1 MPMKEQPQ
9 KESIAEKTRVYIDSH
24 PSIKDCISK
33 DLINYSSLARQIMK
47 DLEIKNEEAV
57 MIACRRYAQR
67 LSKKDHEKDILKII
81 GNSRIEVKTKICSV
95 TAKND
100 WTVLHKLELVFVKLI
115 NEKAIMQVI
124 QGTQAIT
131 IIADEKLK
139 NDVVNTV
146 GKENILRVRPDLVEI
161 SVKSPEKIS
170 DTSGV
175 FSFLADNLAEN
186 NVNVAETVSCY
197 TDTIFI
203 VDEKD
208 MIHAYSILSKVI
220 ESAEASIENDS

>member
-1 MPMKEQPQ
+1 MKEQPQ

-139 NDVVNTV
+139 NDIINTV

-208 MIHAYSILSKVI
+208 MIPAYSILSKVI
-220 ESAEASIENDS
+220 ESAEALIENGS

>member
-1 MPMKEQPQ
+1 MKEQPQ
-9 KESIAEKTRVYIDSH
+9 KESIAEKTRSYIDAH

-47 DLEIKNEEAV
+47 DLDVKNEEAV
-57 MIACRRYAQR
+57 MIACRRYAQK
-67 LSKKDHEKDILKII
+67 LSKRDHEKEILNVL
-81 GNSRIEVKTKICSV
+81 GNSRLEVKTKICSV

-124 QGTQAIT
+124 QGAQAIT

-139 NDVVNTV
+139 NEVVNTV
-146 GKENILRVRPDLVEI
+146 GRDNVLRVRPDLVEI
-161 SVKSPEKIS
+161 TIKSPEKIT

-175 FSFLADNLAEN
+175 FAYLADNLSEN
-186 NVNVAETVSCY
+186 GVNFEETVSCY

-203 VDEKD
+203 VHEKD
-208 MIHAYSILSKVI
+208 MIHAYSILTNII
-220 ESAEASIENDS
+220 ESAERSLGADED